1 MFQVRAYEART
12 ISWWYQR
19 KEDIEF
25 APPFQRSGRLWSAA
39 DKSFLVDSIVNEYDF
54 PKLYLADFS
63 YASNSLNKFGKKFAV
78 IDGRQRLEAIFDFIE
93 DKFSLS
99 DEFVYEGQ
107 PDIDLRGLKYSQLR
121 SQYPKISLLFEQ
133 FNLPVMSVIT
143 DDEAKIN
150 QLFVRM
156 NRNKP
161 LTGAEIRNA
170 MQGAVP
176 PAIRRLVDHEFFA
189 QKCAFATNRGQD
201 KNVAAKLLLLSH
213 SGEWVNTKKSDL
225 DSFVKRF
232 VDSFEASTLKVEQL
246 RASEKRA
253 NKVLDSLSG
262 EFSTSDSRL
271 RSSGLIPVY
280 FKVVEEHGAKKF
292 GEFLNLFNAYLSVPE
307 GVLSSIDFVD
317 ETFKLRVRSFQA
329 IKRSVN
335 DSYALNRMF
344 AILSVELQRYRNG
357 ALDDAVRSIGRL
369 TSKAKAYK
377 NEAAR
382 KAAR

>member
-1 MFQVRAYEART
+1 MFQVRAFEART

-19 KEDIEF
+19 KDDIEF
-25 APPFQRSGRLWSAA
+25 APPFQRSGRLWSAS
-39 DKSFLVDSIVNEYDF
+39 DKSYLIDSIVNEYDF

-63 YASNSLNKFGKKFAV
+63 YVNNSLNRFGKKFAV

-93 DKFSLS
+93 DKFPLS
-99 DEFVYEGQ
+99 SEFVYEGQ
-107 PDIDLRGLKYSQLR
+107 PDIDLRGLRYSHLR
-121 SQYPKISLLFEQ
+121 SQFPKIALLFEQ

-170 MQGAVP
+170 MEGAVP
-176 PAIRRLVDHEFFA
+176 PSIRRLVKHEFFDK
-189 QKCAFATNRGQD
+189 KCAFTVNRGQD

-246 RASEKRA
+246 KISEKRA
-253 NKVLDSLSG
+253 SKILDSLSA
-262 EFSTSDSRL
+262 EFSTSDPRL

-280 FKVVEEHGAKKF
+280 FKVVEEYGSEKF
-292 GEFLNLFNAYLSVPE
+292 GEFLNLFNTYLSVPE
-307 GVLSSIDFVD
+307 HVLSSIDYVD
-317 ETFKLRVRSFQA
+317 ETFKLRVRSFHA
-329 IKRSVN
+329 VKRSVN

-344 AILSVELQRYRNG
+344 AILSGELLRYRSG
-357 ALDDAVRSIGRL
+357 LLDDAVRSIGRI
-369 TSKAKAYK
+369 TSDVRAYK

-382 KAAR
+382 KVAR